1 MNTHSTDHSL
11 PRWLY
16 LVLAV
21 LAAAI
26 GLASSAVTAKFFVFG
41 LQRVEPDTFAREA
54 LIAAGLLM
62 IVTELAAFGLAALL
76 PKHQLRALRWQL
88 MLCGVLLLAFES
100 ATIYVTQVTLVKA
113 GESAALS
120 SSTRMADL
128 RASIDSRRAAAA
140 GLRANA
146 ARQSGSIH
154 GVNRVA
160 GATALRQSLNADQQ
174 VEPLAAEL
182 ARLQAEQRPTLS
194 DVLGSGGM
202 LAYSVARALLISIMG
217 LVMFGA
223 AGALLRGALCL
234 PVRAVPV
241 PVAVPARTQA
251 STLPAWTT
259 RMPKV
264 GTAAAAAAVP
274 MSAMAAPMATYAPPL
289 PTPPSISAPAVL
301 RQAQATLAG
310 VPAQAQ
316 PAPAPRRAHRATAVA
331 DGQKMD
337 AGTSGKA
344 AARYHRIKSA
354 VLAGSLKPSVRSLQA
369 AEGGGTLVARRYL
382 QQLAAERVIER
393 AGQGWVR
400 IATAHPDQLTLDGV

>member
-1 MNTHSTDHSL
+1 MKTQPLDFAL

-26 GLASSAVTAKFFVFG
+26 GLASSAVTAKFFIFG

-88 MLCGVLLLAFES
+88 MGCGVLLLAFES

-120 SSTRMADL
+120 SGTRMADL

-182 ARLQAEQRPTLS
+182 ARLQAEQRPTLT
-194 DVLGSGGM
+194 DVLGSSGM

-234 PVRAVPV
+234 PVRAVAV
-241 PVAVPARTQA
+241 PVALPVRAQA

-274 MSAMAAPMATYAPPL
+274 MGAMAAPMATYAPPL

-316 PAPAPRRAHRATAVA
+316 PAPRRARRATAVA

-337 AGTSGKA
+337 AGTRGKA
-344 AARYHRIKSA
+344 AARYLRIKSA

-400 IATAHPDQLTLDGV
+400 IATAHPDQLTLDGL